1 MGLFYQ
7 RCTEERR
14 GYAQMQRSWADC
26 PGWVLGQEAGLS
38 FRGLVS
44 LPGRL
49 PSSFVVMG
57 PFS

>member
-7 RCTEERR
+7 RCTEETR
-14 GYAQMQRSWADC
+14 GYAQMQRSDC

-44 LPGRL
+44 LPGRM